1 MREHSG
7 HTLKSSLRHVLT
19 CDRRDNAIFP
29 SVGSLLR
36 MSQVCSRDEGVAM
49 RDRCDN
55 FSDFTFVFRPLTQYE
70 EDSVVLFRFQSDFI

>member
-1 MREHSG
+1 MQHNVAWEGVWRELRPLNRTTAFAVREHSG

-36 MSQVCSRDEGVAM
+36 MSQVC
-49 RDRCDN
+49 
-55 FSDFTFVFRPLTQYE
+55 Q
-70 EDSVVLFRFQSDFI
+70 SVCCHF